1 MPLNCERCFLGSCE
15 GCVDFDDGKD
25 FCRFSKLPLADILTN
40 NERFDRLEK
49 KVNEFY
55 EIIPKNVLSKQ
66 WNEINQLKSQFL
78 YLKEKVYNLSSS
90 KEDIYIKRVKKP
102 LISRLAKSEEEN
114 LATNEKESS

>member
-78 YLKEKVYNLSSS
+78 YLQEKFNNLSYAN
-90 KEDIYIKRVKKP
+90 KHIYNKTKNKP
-102 LISRLAKSEEEN
+102 TISRLAKSEEEN
-114 LATNEKESS
+114 LATNGKKAL